1 MPKKKSDPDTLR
13 IEAFRH
19 ILFNDLIGLANLDI
33 GNGFGAVF
41 HRNRQGQLVVTPYN
55 IDPDE
60 GLEDDID
67 GVA

>member
-1 MPKKKSDPDTLR
+1 MAKKKSDSDTLR

-19 ILFNDLIGLANLDI
+19 ILFNDLIEMANLDI

-41 HRNRQGQLVVTPYN
+41 HRNHKGQLVVTPYN

-60 GLEDDID
+60 ELEDDIN